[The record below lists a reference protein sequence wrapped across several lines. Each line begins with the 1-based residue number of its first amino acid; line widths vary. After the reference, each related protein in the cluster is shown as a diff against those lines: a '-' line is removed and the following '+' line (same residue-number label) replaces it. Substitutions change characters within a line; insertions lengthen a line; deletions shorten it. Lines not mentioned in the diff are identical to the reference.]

1 MLLIISEVIIIACCI
16 IMLVLYKK
24 KVWLKLIWM
33 GSKAYTVENLIKIN
47 NNQLYPILK
56 INQDGSTV
64 NYSQNYA
71 SLLAHSG
78 KECEKDYKKCGILDS
93 LGNILCIPENE
104 TCPINDIKIDL
115 ASSASNNDLK
125 GYESTSFKNLQEG
138 YVLYYTNNATE
149 KEIISKLSLSNE
161 IPLYINLNN
170 LIYDEQTYKD
180 YLESLETDNSG
191 NDRDYRD
198 SGGSSGGGGGWDG
211 GGSGGGGWR
220 KLGEE
225 KIQGGSYMK
234 KYFENNMENE
244 NNIDKSFKKIYDN
257 LWAGTYIG
265 FKDKSQMNKF
275 NKVDLHETYFTIFPN
290 KSVYIL
296 CYINIVC
303 FAGLSVL
310 SAFRFFHKDVE
321 NEEFKEAE
329 ANCSK
334 LMVLIPYLAFFLGF
348 FGYIIYAYVS
358 IYINRNPGS
367 LTYIKADPFL
377 EDFLKEIK
385 ERHPAEEFIF
395 SIMMCYCGSMIIFIL
410 AWILSYIFTKK
421 YMGYMNKAGNAKK
434 NRFLDD

>member
-1 MLLIISEVIIIACCI
+1 
-16 IMLVLYKK
+16 
-24 KVWLKLIWM
+24 M
-33 GSKAYTVENLIKIN
+33 GSKAYTVENLMKIN

-78 KECEKDYKKCGILDS
+78 KECEKNYKKCGILDS
-93 LGNILCIPENE
+93 LGNIMCIPENE
-104 TCPINDIKIDL
+104 TSSINDIKIDL

-125 GYESTSFKNLQEG
+125 GYESTSFKNLQDG

-257 LWAGTYIG
+257 
-265 FKDKSQMNKF
+265 
-275 NKVDLHETYFTIFPN
+275 
-290 KSVYIL
+290 
-296 CYINIVC
+296 
-303 FAGLSVL
+303 
-310 SAFRFFHKDVE
+310 
-321 NEEFKEAE
+321 
-329 ANCSK
+329 
-334 LMVLIPYLAFFLGF
+334 
-348 FGYIIYAYVS
+348 
-358 IYINRNPGS
+358 
-367 LTYIKADPFL
+367 
-377 EDFLKEIK
+377 
-385 ERHPAEEFIF
+385 
-395 SIMMCYCGSMIIFIL
+395 
-410 AWILSYIFTKK
+410 
-421 YMGYMNKAGNAKK
+421 
-434 NRFLDD
+434 